1 MDRLM
6 FWILLKVVGNYTT
19 IRYHFYAP
27 ALVITAVIFGTIYL
41 LTLLFNLIQIRKAK
55 PVDLLKSKEVGEKEP
70 KTRLLMALAGA
81 ISLGAGY
88 YIAITTKNV
97 MEAFTMF
104 FLAVLLVIV
113 GTYLI
118 FKMCIRD
125 RNYHSGRIWK
135 PWC

>member
-1 MDRLM
+1 
-6 FWILLKVVGNYTT
+6 
-19 IRYHFYAP
+19 
-27 ALVITAVIFGTIYL
+27 
-41 LTLLFNLIQIRKAK
+41 
-55 PVDLLKSKEVGEKEP
+55 
-70 KTRLLMALAGA
+70 MALAGA

-118 FKMCIRD
+118 FTAGSICSFEGAALEQGVLLSAKTFYLCLGNALPDEAKCCGTGQYLYFEHRSP
-125 RNYHSGRIWK
+125 SGCFHVCFPLWIAGGYYTQ
-135 PWC
+135 PLSF